1 MNEHDKNCKCKG
13 TRFVGI
19 YDRLNQLSV
28 VPCDGVTDIE
38 NFKLL
43 SVAINKDNTFGIGGF
58 KI

>member
-13 TRFVGI
+13 TGFVGI

-28 VPCDGVTDIE
+28 VHCDGKTEIE

-43 SVAINKDNTFGIGGF
+43 SVAINKDNTLGIGGF